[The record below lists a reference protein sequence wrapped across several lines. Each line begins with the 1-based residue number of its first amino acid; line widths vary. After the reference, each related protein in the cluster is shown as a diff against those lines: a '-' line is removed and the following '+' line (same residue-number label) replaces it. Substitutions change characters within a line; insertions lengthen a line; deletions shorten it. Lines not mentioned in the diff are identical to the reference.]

1 MPEEGFAVNRSTE
14 LATRDLN
21 VHAPAI
27 LIYANGKF
35 VSPVIPGF
43 RYAADYESVILR
55 FLAD

>member
-1 MPEEGFAVNRSTE
+1 MQIFAVNRSTE